1 MCVIYIYIYIWP
13 FPSVIITSIAV
24 FSVGALSDL
33 VHTHEVMNQYIL
45 LRTRGTRKNSSD
57 DELDIAMEVVR
68 DWSSGASPSEFFS
81 RSTSFKKSSDSSKA
95 FQRCWSET
103 TLPGSLLAA
112 LRMRGIRK
120 YGSYVPR
127 HWDEKQVVTVCL
139 RERKLRAFVRQMPLN
154 GYIAHIWRLSLALCR
169 ELPWLCHQINYPI

>member
-1 MCVIYIYIYIWP
+1 MA

-139 RERKLRAFVRQMPLN
+139 RERKLRAFVRRMPLH

-169 ELPWLCHQINYPI
+169 ELPWLCHQITQSDCLT